1 MGPVSSAFSSIKGK
15 IERLSQVAEDLRAG
29 KSFSVTRLTSIKGLC
44 TDSTA
49 SQAFALY
56 IAGLARLKMDTR
68 NKPDHINRN
77 QWLRLKQAVENALI
91 ALEEAHEQG
100 RENNRARLWPLLQE
114 LKRLQD
120 THENQEWGPVRIVSS
135 SETLVVEYAVE
146 CFLSTSQAPY
156 WAYLLARTY
165 AEQYDSRYG
174 NGLIP
179 KSAPMVED
187 IARFWRNHFLNQPE
201 KG

>member
-1 MGPVSSAFSSIKGK
+1 M
-15 IERLSQVAEDLRAG
+15 AEDLREG
-29 KSFSVTRLTSIKGLC
+29 KSFSVTRLTSIKSLC

-49 SQAFALY
+49 SQEFSLY
-56 IAGLARLKMDTR
+56 IASLTRLKINTR
-68 NKPDHINRN
+68 NKPDHLNPK
-77 QWLRLKQAVENALI
+77 QWLRFKQAVENALI
-91 ALEEAHEQG
+91 ALKAAREQG
-100 RENNRARLWPLLQE
+100 MEKNRARLWAILQE
-114 LKRLQD
+114 LKSLQD
-120 THENQEWGPVRIVSS
+120 TYENQEWGPVRIVSS

-156 WAYLLARTY
+156 WAYVLARTY

-174 NGLIP
+174 VGLIP
-179 KSAPMVED
+179 TSAPMVED